1 MRAGQI
7 TARSRIELVDAGTS
21 GAPADGDVV
30 VALETACLCGSDI
43 PYFSDAHDRYPLPVG
58 LSLHEI
64 VGTIVRSASPDF
76 REGERVLAMP
86 LGLRGL
92 YEHLTIGDNRLV
104 RVDTEL
110 SNDEAVLAQ
119 PMATVLS
126 ALSSVPGVIGTTVA
140 VVGQG
145 PIGLLFNQ
153 CLARLGAG
161 RIIGI
166 DVREERV
173 ARSCLFGATDSIA
186 ARRADPVEAVRE
198 LTGGA
203 MADLVVEAVGHEE
216 QALNLCIGLCRDSG
230 QLLYFGVPPERLN
243 DVAWEAA
250 FRKRLTIKLSTPSDL
265 RPFVRLAWRSI
276 RQDRIDMSRLI
287 THRYPFADVQ
297 RAFETYRDRRDGAL
311 KVMIDFK

>member
-1 MRAGQI
+1 MKAGQI
-7 TARSRIELVDAGTS
+7 TALSRIELVDAGHQRVL
-21 GAPADGDVV
+21 ADGEVI
-30 VALETACLCGSDI
+30 VAPETACLCGSDI

-86 LGLRGL
+86 IGLRGL
-92 YEHLTIGDNRLV
+92 YEHLAIGSDRLV
-104 RVDTEL
+104 RVDAEL

-126 ALSSVPGVIGTTVA
+126 ALSSVPGVIGKTVA

-153 CLARLGAG
+153 CLARLGA
-161 RIIGI
+161 RRVIGI

-186 ARRADPVEAVRE
+186 GGRVDPVEAVRE
-198 LTGGA
+198 LTNGE
-203 MADLVVEAVGHEE
+203 MPDLVVEAVGHEE

-276 RQDRIDMSRLI
+276 GQDRIDMSRLI
-287 THRYPFADVQ
+287 THRFAFADVQ

>member
-1 MRAGQI
+1 
-7 TARSRIELVDAGTS
+7 
-21 GAPADGDVV
+21 
-30 VALETACLCGSDI
+30 
-43 PYFSDAHDRYPLPVG
+43 
-58 LSLHEI
+58 
-64 VGTIVRSASPDF
+64 
-76 REGERVLAMP
+76 VLAMP
-86 LGLRGL
+86 IGLRGL
-92 YEHLTIGDNRLV
+92 YEHLTIGGDRLV
-104 RVDTEL
+104 RVDAEL

-126 ALSSVPGVIGTTVA
+126 ALSSVPGVIGKTVA

-161 RIIGI
+161 RVIGI

-173 ARSCLFGATDSIA
+173 ARSCLFGATDAIP
-186 ARRADPVEAVRE
+186 ARRVDPVETVRE
-198 LTGGA
+198 LTKGE
-203 MADLVVEAVGHEE
+203 MPDLVVEAVGHEE

-230 QLLYFGVPPERLN
+230 HLLYFGVPPDRLN

-287 THRYPFADVQ
+287 THRFAFADVQ

>member
-7 TARSRIELVDAGTS
+7 TARGRIELVDAGS
-21 GAPADGDVV
+21 GRAPAAGNVV

-43 PYFSDAHDRYPLPVG
+43 PFFSESHDRYPLPVG

-64 VGTIVRSASPDF
+64 VGTIVESASPDF
-76 REGERVLAMP
+76 APGERVLAMP
-86 LGLRGL
+86 PGLRGL
-92 YEHLTIGDNRLV
+92 YEHLTIGADRLA
-104 RVDTEL
+104 RVDAEL

-126 ALSSVPGVIGTTVA
+126 ALSSVPGVIGKTVA

-173 ARSCLFGATDSIA
+173 ARSCLFGATDSIPG
-186 ARRADPVEAVRE
+186 RRVDPVDAVHE
-198 LTGGA
+198 LTGGE

-216 QALNLCIGLCRDSG
+216 QALNLCIALCRDSG
-230 QLLYFGVPPERLN
+230 QLLYLGVPPDRLN

-250 FRKRLTIKLSTPSDL
+250 FRNRLTIKLSTPSDL

-276 RQDRIDMSRLI
+276 RQDRIDMARLI
-287 THRYPFADVQ
+287 THRFGFEDVQ